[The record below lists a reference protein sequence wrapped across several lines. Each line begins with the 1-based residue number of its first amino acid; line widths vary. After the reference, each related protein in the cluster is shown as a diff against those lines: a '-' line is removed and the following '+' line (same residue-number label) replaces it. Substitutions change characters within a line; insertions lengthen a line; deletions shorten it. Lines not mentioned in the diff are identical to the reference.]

1 MQSFP
6 AAPRPDALVALLE
19 RHASFEAPPLVPEVC
34 VFQAHSL
41 VEVWA
46 AAEVLAGEPLP
57 APFWAY
63 AWPAGIALARVLL
76 DRPELVR
83 GRHVLDIGAG
93 GGVASL
99 AAARAGAARVVAN
112 DLDPWA
118 GAITRLAAER
128 QGLDVETHT
137 ADLTTVPFAVEE
149 FDLVVASD
157 LAYER
162 HAAPQQR
169 ALLEHA
175 RTTGADVLIAD
186 AGRTYFDDTGLEE
199 LAAFEIAV
207 PQDLEGVAMR
217 PARVFRMK

>member
-1 MQSFP
+1 
-6 AAPRPDALVALLE
+6 
-19 RHASFEAPPLVPEVC
+19 
-34 VFQAHSL
+34 
-41 VEVWA
+41 
-46 AAEVLAGEPLP
+46 
-57 APFWAY
+57 
-63 AWPAGIALARVLL
+63 
-76 DRPELVR
+76 
-83 GRHVLDIGAG
+83 LDIGAG

-118 GAITRLAAER
+118 GAITRLAADR

-137 ADLTTVPFAVEE
+137 ADLTRTPFAADDFE
-149 FDLVVASD
+149 LVLASD

-175 RTTGADVLIAD
+175 HTSGAEVLIAD

-207 PQDLEGVAMR
+207 PQDLEGVAVR
-217 PARVFRMK
+217 RARVFRMK